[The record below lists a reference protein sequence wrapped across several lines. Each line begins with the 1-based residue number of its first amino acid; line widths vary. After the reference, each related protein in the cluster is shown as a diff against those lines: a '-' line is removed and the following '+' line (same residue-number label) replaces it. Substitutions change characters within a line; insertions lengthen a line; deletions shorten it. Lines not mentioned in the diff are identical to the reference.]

1 MRLHTTGRAGLFPAV
16 AFVALLLLSAC
27 GHGERTRGAA
37 VECPSIA
44 GVPDA
49 LLLLFGEMHGSKE
62 APALIHG
69 LACGVSEKQA
79 VAVGLEMP
87 SQDQARL
94 DAFMASDGKADDV
107 DTLLATDFWQQGRD
121 GRSSAAML
129 ELIEDLRALKQA
141 GRPVTLFAFDDQPG
155 TQLERN
161 VAIANGVRRFREAH
175 PQMRIIALMGNVHA
189 MSASMWAGDRMLAPS
204 GSLLADLNP
213 VSVLVSHPAGTIW
226 ACMPACGVQSLPAS
240 RDEAVPGFHEGA
252 VMGGYSR
259 SYRLVSLTAS
269 PPATE
274 KGKPAP

>member
-1 MRLHTTGRAGLFPAV
+1 MRLHATGRAGLFPVV
-16 AFVALLLLSAC
+16 ALVALLLLSAC

-69 LACGVSEKQA
+69 LACSVSEKQA

-121 GRSSAAML
+121 GRSSAAMFQ
-129 ELIEDLRALKQA
+129 LIEDLRA
-141 GRPVTLFAFDDQPG
+141 
-155 TQLERN
+155 
-161 VAIANGVRRFREAH
+161 RE
-175 PQMRIIALMGNVHA
+175 
-189 MSASMWAGDRMLAPS
+189 
-204 GSLLADLNP
+204 
-213 VSVLVSHPAGTIW
+213 
-226 ACMPACGVQSLPAS
+226 
-240 RDEAVPGFHEGA
+240 
-252 VMGGYSR
+252 
-259 SYRLVSLTAS
+259 RLVGVAHEVFQQGVLCGREQNRFIAARGPARNRIEFKIAHAQNRQPARTA
-269 PPATE
+269 PQQRTHAR
-274 KGKPAP
+274 